1 MTATE
6 GQTVKDKIIESADE
20 FFHRFGFYKTTMDD
34 IAHKIHKV
42 KGVLYY
48 YFNSKE
54 ELYTEV
60 IKRELNTVKD
70 ALRQIVSTDDDP
82 VTKLENYIKV
92 RYRML
97 NNAHNYHE
105 TLKADFREKYG
116 FVESVRSDFDHFERA
131 QFNKIL
137 KQGKEKGYFDLSE
150 IDLTI
155 DVIMILS
162 KNLEIPLYIQGK
174 YSEYE
179 KIINEMISII
189 FNGLK
194 KNCD

>member
-1 MTATE
+1 MANIE

-20 FFHRFGFYKTTMDD
+20 FFRRFGFYKTTMDD

-70 ALRQIVSTDDDP
+70 ALRQIVNTNDDP
-82 VTKLENYIKV
+82 VTMLENYIKI

-116 FVESVRSDFDHFERA
+116 FVEAVRSDFDQFERA
-131 QFNKIL
+131 QFKKIL

-179 KIINEMISII
+179 EIINEMISII